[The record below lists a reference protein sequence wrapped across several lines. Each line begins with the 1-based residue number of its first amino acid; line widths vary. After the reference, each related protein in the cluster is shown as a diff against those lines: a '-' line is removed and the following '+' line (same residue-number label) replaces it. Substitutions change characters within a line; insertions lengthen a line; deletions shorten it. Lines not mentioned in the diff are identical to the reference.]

1 MVIGIV
7 GQIANVGIRYTS
19 RYLKQL
25 HRYDVAIHKG
35 LYGASA
41 GRGVRH
47 GRDAGI
53 FISQY
58 VTGGDIEPGE
68 DVPQQPPVTSRKFS
82 KTYRGYKRFDSRS
95 KREYD
100 RCRKYR
106 NKPRYSGNRY

>member
-1 MVIGIV
+1 MVLARIV
-7 GQIANVGIRYTS
+7 NEGIRLGS
-19 RYLKQL
+19 RYFKQL

-58 VTGGDIEPGE
+58 ITGGDDLDGE
-68 DVPQQPPVTSRKFS
+68 TGESPSIPSNKFPQARGRYRK
-82 KTYRGYKRFDSRS
+82 RS
-95 KREYD
+95 AGSIPN
-100 RCRKYR
+100 RKYHCDVCAGR
-106 NKPRYSGNRY
+106 KRSNKFNY